1 MELNAKSPSSQ
12 WECDNNLTFFNTKAI
27 ENPKFQPL
35 NQSIELDRENNV
47 GLFDTSTPGG
57 SGCSGSELIHDSTSR
72 CSKSVSIGSSWN
84 WDKGNSKTCVFA
96 FENSHDSN
104 DKMELSKEDSIEN
117 SNAPG
122 VSLVSGEP
130 LLTLKLGKRM
140 YFESSNALESDP
152 KNLSIF
158 GDSMSNLSIGKKCKS
173 DGRNLQCWR
182 CQVEGCGLDLS
193 SAKDYYRKHK
203 VCESHSKSPKV
214 VIAGLERRFCQQC
227 SRFHALF
234 EFDEKKRSCRRRLSH
249 HNAKRR
255 KPRPSDVVQSSQSA
269 LLSSRCD
276 GEQQM
281 SPFSYSKTATNL
293 AIKNIDNNMLLQTK
307 DFLLKPANDNIDAP
321 STVTMLSD
329 NSNVNFTSK
338 VVATKSINP
347 GVEDFITFSDTNAT
361 QDFTCALS
369 LLSTNPWDSYATE
382 SISLEHSNR
391 TSSCAQA
398 LTHAM
403 SQGTPLA
410 SPEYI
415 SEHDHHVNSS
425 MWMSDSNCE
434 ESNHFQEFQLLRE
447 PYESGFHQLD

>member
-1 MELNAKSPSSQ
+1 MKLNAKSHSSR
-12 WECDNNLTFFNTKAI
+12 WEWDNLSFFNTKEI
-27 ENPKFQPL
+27 ENPKSQPP
-35 NQSIELDRENNV
+35 NRSIELDRENNV
-47 GLFDTSTPGG
+47 DLFDTPDG
-57 SGCSGSELIHDSTSR
+57 SGCSGSELIHDSISR
-72 CSKSVSIGSSWN
+72 CSKSSN
-84 WDKGNSKTCVFA
+84 RDKDNSKTCIFS
-96 FENSHDSN
+96 FENSHDFN
-104 DKMELSKEDSIEN
+104 DKIELSKEDPIES
-117 SNAPG
+117 SNAPEL
-122 VSLVSGEP
+122 SSVSGEP

-140 YFESSNALESDP
+140 YFEDLSSESDP

-158 GDSMSNLSIGKKCKS
+158 GDSMSNVSIGKKCKS
-173 DGRNLQCWR
+173 VGRNLQCSH

-193 SAKDYYRKHK
+193 SAKDYYRKHR

-255 KPRPSDVVQSSQSA
+255 KPCPLDVVQSSQSV
-269 LLSSRCD
+269 LSSSRCD

-293 AIKNIDNNMLLQTK
+293 AGQNIDNNVLLQTK
-307 DFLLKPANDNIDAP
+307 NFLLKPAKDNIDAP
-321 STVTMLSD
+321 R
-329 NSNVNFTSK
+329 
-338 VVATKSINP
+338 
-347 GVEDFITFSDTNAT
+347 VEDFITFSDTNAT

-391 TSSCAQA
+391 TSSCSQA
-398 LTHAM
+398 ITHAM

-410 SPEYI
+410 SSEYI
-415 SEHDHHVNSS
+415 SEHDQRVNSS
-425 MWMSDSNCE
+425 MWISNSNCE

>member
-1 MELNAKSPSSQ
+1 MSREDP
-12 WECDNNLTFFNTKAI
+12 I
-27 ENPKFQPL
+27 E
-35 NQSIELDRENNV
+35 S
-47 GLFDTSTPGG
+47 
-57 SGCSGSELIHDSTSR
+57 
-72 CSKSVSIGSSWN
+72 
-84 WDKGNSKTCVFA
+84 
-96 FENSHDSN
+96 
-104 DKMELSKEDSIEN
+104 
-117 SNAPG
+117 SNAPDLTS
-122 VSLVSGEP
+122 VSVEP

-140 YFESSNALESDP
+140 YFEDLCLETDP
-152 KNLSIF
+152 KNF
-158 GDSMSNLSIGKKCKS
+158 GDSMSSLSIGKKCKS
-173 DGRNLQCWR
+173 DSRNLQCSR

-193 SAKDYYRKHK
+193 SVKDYYRKHR
-203 VCESHSKSPKV
+203 VCETHSKSPKV

-234 EFDEKKRSCRRRLSH
+234 EFDEKRRSCRRRLSH

-269 LLSSRCD
+269 LSSSRCD

-293 AIKNIDNNMLLQTK
+293 ALQNIDNNLLLQTK
-307 DFLLKPANDNIDAP
+307 DFLLKPAKDNIDAP
-321 STVTMLSD
+321 STVTMLSHD
-329 NSNVNFTSK
+329 SNVNFTSK
-338 VVATKSINP
+338 VIATKSIINP

-391 TSSCAQA
+391 TSSCGQA
-398 LTHAM
+398 ITHAM
-403 SQGTPLA
+403 SQGTALA
-410 SPEYI
+410 SSEYI
-415 SEHDHHVNSS
+415 SEHDQHVNSS
-425 MWMSDSNCE
+425 MWISNSNCE